1 MHYDNMAHTRQ
12 KQTRRNKPAKAITA
26 PQGLRDIKIEGTK
39 MTLYTDP
46 NNVIV
51 GEAMVSAF
59 QEAHALALA
68 GLTSEVSE

>member
-12 KQTRRNKPAKAITA
+12 KKTRFNKPVKDVT
-26 PQGLRDIKIEGTK
+26 PRQGLRDIKIEGTK

-46 NNVIV
+46 TNVIV